1 MKLVVDVN
9 PPPKWVEF
17 LASRGIEAVH
27 WSQVGDLRATD
38 ATIMRWARDGG
49 YVVLTSDVDFSA
61 MLATSGAAG
70 PSILQVRTQDVFP
83 ESLGAQVVR
92 VLTEQRDALES
103 GAIVT
108 IDEIAARVRSLPI
121 RRQFSSGEPV

>member
-1 MKLVVDVN
+1 MKLVVAVN
-9 PPPKWVEF
+9 LPPKWVEF
-17 LASRGIEAVH
+17 LATRGIEAVH

-38 ATIMRWARDGG
+38 ATIMARARDGG
-49 YVVLTSDVDFSA
+49 YVVLTSDLDSSA

-83 ESLGAQVVR
+83 ESIGAQVVR
-92 VLTEQRDALES
+92 VLTEQSDALES

-108 IDEIAARVRSLPI
+108 IDEIAARARIPPI

>member
-1 MKLVVDVN
+1 MKLIVDVN
-9 PPPKWVEF
+9 LPPKWVEF
-17 LASRGIEAVH
+17 LATRGIEAVH

-38 ATIMRWARDGG
+38 ATIMTWARDGG
-49 YVVLTSDVDFSA
+49 YVVLTSDLDFSA

-70 PSILQVRTQDVFP
+70 PSVLQVRTQDVFP

-92 VLTEQRDALES
+92 VLLEQSDALES

-108 IDEIAARVRSLPI
+108 IDEIAARVRILPI
-121 RRQFSSGEPV
+121 RKQLSSGEPV

>member
-9 PPPKWVEF
+9 LPPKWVEF
-17 LASRGIEAVH
+17 LATRGIEAVH

-38 ATIMRWARDGG
+38 ATIMTWARDGG
-49 YVVLTSDVDFSA
+49 YVVLTSDLDFSA

-70 PSILQVRTQDVFP
+70 PSILQVRAQDVFP

-92 VLTEQRDALES
+92 VLQEQSEALES

-108 IDEIAARVRSLPI
+108 IDEIAARVRILPI
-121 RRQFSSGEPV
+121 RRRPGSEGLG

>member
-9 PPPKWVEF
+9 LPPKWVEF
-17 LASRGIEAVH
+17 LATRGIEALH

-38 ATIMRWARDGG
+38 ATIMTWARDGG
-49 YVVLTSDVDFSA
+49 YVVLTSDLDFSA

-83 ESLGAQVVR
+83 ESLGVQVVR
-92 VLTEQRDALES
+92 VLTEQSDALES

-108 IDEIAARVRSLPI
+108 IDEIAARVRVLPI
-121 RRQFSSGEPV
+121 RGQLSGGEPF

>member
-9 PPPKWVEF
+9 LPPKWVEL
-17 LASRGIEAVH
+17 LATRGIEAVH

-38 ATIMRWARDGG
+38 STIMKWARDGG
-49 YVVLTSDVDFSA
+49 YVVLTSDLDFSA

-70 PSILQVRTQDVFP
+70 PSVLQVRTQDVFP

-92 VLTEQRDALES
+92 VLLEQSDALES

-108 IDEIAARVRSLPI
+108 IDEIAARVRILPI
-121 RRQFSSGEPV
+121 RRQPASEGHD

>member
-9 PPPKWVEF
+9 LPPKWVEF
-17 LASRGIEAVH
+17 LATRGIEDH
-27 WSQVGDLRATD
+27 EVGARRGLRCAHQRPRLLGD
-38 ATIMRWARDGG
+38 
-49 YVVLTSDVDFSA
+49 
-61 MLATSGAAG
+61 AG

-92 VLTEQRDALES
+92 VLTEQSDALES

-108 IDEIAARVRSLPI
+108 IDEIAARVRILPI
-121 RRQFSSGEPV
+121 RRQPGSEEPV